1 MDSKIDHGD
10 ILIQE
15 GIKINE
21 YDTSKDIYDNIFFF
35 YEKKICMSKLLHKLF
50 DNRIKYMMKFYI
62 PTPEFEYFLLLIR
75 ICFDLGFLKDK
86 HKCRLIELI
95 PDVKNENNLFNYLN
109 DMEKTHLL
117 LMVRKF
123 ENLLVLILDTTNLKE
138 SNQIREN

>member
-1 MDSKIDHGD
+1 MNSKIIQIDLEKVNYVQFKTKN
-10 ILIQE
+10 IPNNLIKNTYFQ
-15 GIKINE
+15 I
-21 YDTSKDIYDNIFFF
+21 DIYDNIFFF

-86 HKCRLIELI
+86 HKYRLIELI
-95 PDVKNENNLFNYLN
+95 TDVKNENNLFNYLN

-117 LMVRKF
+117 LKINDLSIPIVKSYP
-123 ENLLVLILDTTNLKE
+123 NI
-138 SNQIREN
+138 